1 MLQKSEI
8 TEQKIWNFLKEV
20 PDPEIP
26 VLNIV
31 DLGIV
36 RDVRLDNDDLTVII
50 TPTYSGCPAM
60 QAIED
65 DIAAK
70 LKENGFQNVKLCTVL
85 SPAWT
90 TDWLT
95 DEAKKKLME
104 YGIAPPEM
112 VTTDK
117 NVLLD
122 KPKECPHCGSENTEM
137 KSRFGSTACKALYV
151 CRDCSEPFDYFKC
164 H

>member
-1 MLQKSEI
+1 MLQKSKI
-8 TEQKIWNFLKEV
+8 NEQKIWDFLKEV

-70 LKENGFQNVKLCTVL
+70 LKENGFQNVKLSTVL

-90 TDWLT
+90 SDWLT

-104 YGIAPPEM
+104 
-112 VTTDK
+112 
-117 NVLLD
+117 
-122 KPKECPHCGSENTEM
+122 
-137 KSRFGSTACKALYV
+137 
-151 CRDCSEPFDYFKC
+151 
-164 H
+164 